1 MLAMHSAG
9 LPHRFLSI
17 TIVIALIAATPVAAQ
32 TGETVYR
39 LIELRAEEGGSTKA
53 YALNNTGQIIGWME
67 SGEGSRHSA
76 HWHVEVTTDLHG
88 TVHFDL
94 QHPYFVTG
102 LGLTPYF
109 NQDYSEAYDI
119 SDAHQIVGTAR
130 TEFDCPPKILV
141 TNAFILRS
149 GGLTDLG
156 TPYPGD
162 ALTNLLTLNNPCTGL
177 DSGAAGISNA
187 NHVVGWADIDH
198 TRMRAVLVTPVDG
211 LWYFCSDPNSFV
223 NDLLIDLGTLPPA
236 NADPVSS
243 ATAVNDAGQVTGYSY
258 TTTAD
263 GKAAYHAFLITPNDT
278 DGDGTGD
285 EWFVGSDGVNDLM
298 TDLGTLGGINSWGRD
313 INDAGQ
319 IIGESDYDAGPGE
332 HYSRAFLWDD
342 GQMSDLGTLG
352 GSFGAASAINNQG
365 VIVGWAGNS
374 DEQRRAFVYEDGE
387 MQDLNELICTQ
398 TEQGTTFIPTITL
411 TEARDVNDDGL
422 IVGWGVRGSGETR
435 GFLLLPMDPNECV
448 AEEEEEEE
456 EEGSEDG
463 SENGTGSSGTSPSF
477 EGEPII
483 GTPGNLGSG
492 GISPEP
498 NAVSDTG
505 TAALT
510 CGAGTAAFAPLTL
523 IGLGLMRVGAA
534 RRLRRRG

>member
-1 MLAMHSAG
+1 MV
-9 LPHRFLSI
+9 RR
-17 TIVIALIAATPVAAQ
+17 
-32 TGETVYR
+32 R
-39 LIELRAEEGGSTKA
+39 L
-53 YALNNTGQIIGWME
+53 
-67 SGEGSRHSA
+67 H
-76 HWHVEVTTDLHG
+76 
-88 TVHFDL
+88 
-94 QHPYFVTG
+94 
-102 LGLTPYF
+102 
-109 NQDYSEAYDI
+109 
-119 SDAHQIVGTAR
+119 
-130 TEFDCPPKILV
+130 
-141 TNAFILRS
+141 
-149 GGLTDLG
+149 
-156 TPYPGD
+156 
-162 ALTNLLTLNNPCTGL
+162 
-177 DSGAAGISNA
+177 
-187 NHVVGWADIDH
+187 
-198 TRMRAVLVTPVDG
+198 
-211 LWYFCSDPNSFV
+211 
-223 NDLLIDLGTLPPA
+223 
-236 NADPVSS
+236 
-243 ATAVNDAGQVTGYSY
+243 
-258 TTTAD
+258 
-263 GKAAYHAFLITPNDT
+263 
-278 DGDGTGD
+278 
-285 EWFVGSDGVNDLM
+285 
-298 TDLGTLGGINSWGRD
+298 
-313 INDAGQ
+313 
-319 IIGESDYDAGPGE
+319 
-332 HYSRAFLWDD
+332 D